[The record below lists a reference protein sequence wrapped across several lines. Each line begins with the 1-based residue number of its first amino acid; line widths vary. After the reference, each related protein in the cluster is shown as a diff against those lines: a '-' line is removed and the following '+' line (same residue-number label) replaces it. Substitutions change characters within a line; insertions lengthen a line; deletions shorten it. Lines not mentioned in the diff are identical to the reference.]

1 MTLNAVATPHTLSA
15 LAAKTILDQG
25 GNAVDAAIAAV
36 ATQGVVAPETCGIG
50 GDLFA
55 LVHAGGWSGPR
66 ALNASGRAGS
76 GASVD
81 LVSDHDGT
89 NVPRDHPL
97 AITIP
102 GCVDGLATLSEEL
115 GTINLADA
123 LAPAIE
129 LARGGFEAS
138 HEMARAFS
146 MLHPVY
152 GDNPAV
158 SDLYPDGRPVRQ
170 GERIR
175 RPALAETLESVAED
189 GRDGFYLGRAGEDVV
204 VSTEMII
211 TPEDLEESQADWVE
225 PIGVEVAEYQAWTI
239 PPNSQGY
246 LGPAALAIFEM
257 LDPPESPADPLWW
270 HLLIESYRC
279 LAWERDDIVGDPDHA
294 PLPTE
299 LLMDRH
305 RLERAASTVSRERAG
320 IWPDRVGTISGTAY
334 LCVADSK
341 GMGVSMIQSNYHGT
355 GSPFGAER
363 SGFLLHDRGAGFSLT
378 RGHPNQVA
386 PGKRPLH
393 TLAPTLWTSGTET
406 RWLLGTRGGAVQPQ
420 LVAQIAARA
429 ILGDQSLE
437 TALAAPRWTVNDF
450 GPGSSARMR
459 VEPGL
464 PATLIQGLN
473 DRGHTVEELEE
484 QQPGWGPVSIIGMP
498 RNARLAGA
506 DPRVETSH
514 SLVW

>member
-15 LAAKTILDQG
+15 LAAKTILDHG
-25 GNAVDAAIAAV
+25 GNAIDAAIAAV
-36 ATQGVVAPETCGIG
+36 AAQGVVAPETCGIG

-55 LVHAGGWSGPR
+55 LVHTAGWAGPR
-66 ALNASGRAGS
+66 AMNASGRAGS

-81 LVSDHDGT
+81 LISDHDEA

-97 AITIP
+97 AVTIP
-102 GCVDGLATLSEEL
+102 GCVDGLAALSEDL
-115 GTINLADA
+115 GTISLADA

-129 LARGGFEAS
+129 LARDGFEAS
-138 HEMARAFS
+138 HELARAFD
-146 MLHPVY
+146 MLKSVY
-152 GDNPAV
+152 RDNPAV

-175 RPALAETLESVAED
+175 RPALAETLEAVAEQ
-189 GRDGFYLGRAGEDVV
+189 GRDGFYLGRAGEDIVAA
-204 VSTEMII
+204 TGMII
-211 TPEDLEESQADWVE
+211 TPEDLERNQADWVE
-225 PIGVEVAEYQAWTI
+225 PIGVEVAGCEAWTI

-246 LGPAALAIFEM
+246 LGPAALAVFEM

-299 LLMDRH
+299 LFMDRQ

-320 IWPDRVGTISGTAY
+320 IWPDRIGTISGTAY

-341 GMGVSMIQSNYHGT
+341 GMGVSVIQSNYHGT

-363 SGFLLHDRGAGFSLT
+363 SGFLLHDRGAGFSLS
-378 RGHPNQVA
+378 RGHPNQLG

-393 TLAPTLWTSGTET
+393 TLAPTLWTSGSET

-420 LVAQIAARA
+420 LVAQIAART
-429 ILGDQSLE
+429 ILGDEDLE
-437 TALAAPRWTVNDF
+437 SALTAARWTVSDF
-450 GPGSSARMR
+450 GPGSPARVR

-464 PATLIQGLN
+464 DREILEGLG
-473 DRGHTVEELEE
+473 DRGHAVAQLEEL
-484 QQPGWGPVSIIGMP
+484 QPGWGPVSIIEMSSDG
-498 RNARLAGA
+498 RRAGA
-506 DPRVETSH
+506 DPRVQTSQ